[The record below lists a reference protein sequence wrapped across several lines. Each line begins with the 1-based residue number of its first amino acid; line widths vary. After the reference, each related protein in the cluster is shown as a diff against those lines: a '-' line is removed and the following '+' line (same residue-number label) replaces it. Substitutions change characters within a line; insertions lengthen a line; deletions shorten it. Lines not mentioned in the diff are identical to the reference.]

1 MYKITKKLF
10 RYFTV
15 LLVFF
20 AVTAFIGFLG
30 VFRYFTYQHLQN
42 ELKARASAIKQQLEQ
57 FLNMP
62 GETHGQGQGRGAYLR
77 FVGDIA
83 MADAYI
89 LDADGN
95 PFTYGRNGIAGNM
108 PTEDVLQFA
117 ARIFASGS
125 YEHLNQKDA
134 AGNRTFYA
142 GMPVTDH
149 GKVTLAVV
157 IRDKAELSRDSFM
170 LAVTILGACLLLALV
185 LSGMLSLFL
194 ARRFMQPIE
203 QIAFTTKELARGNY
217 LASTNVVDKTELG
230 ELAKQTDLLAAKLE
244 AARQESSRLEQMQ
257 KDYISNISHELR
269 TPVTVIRSS
278 LEALCDGVVTG
289 EKAVEY
295 ERQMLAECISLQRL
309 INDMLELSRL
319 QNRDFPIEKETMD
332 LTMALEDA
340 LRAVRVLA
348 KDKSIVISY
357 EKEAESFFMEGDYGR
372 LRQMFV
378 AALDNAIKYSAQ
390 GTQIEVRAVNEQE
403 FFVVSVKDYGCGIP
417 QQDLEHIFDRFY
429 RSGQKKVKGSGLGL
443 AIMKNIGERHNI
455 EIRVQSVHQRGTC
468 VSFYVPARE
477 WEQCSQNISQN
488 AI

>member
-1 MYKITKKLF
+1 
-10 RYFTV
+10 
-15 LLVFF
+15 
-20 AVTAFIGFLG
+20 
-30 VFRYFTYQHLQN
+30 
-42 ELKARASAIKQQLEQ
+42 
-57 FLNMP
+57 
-62 GETHGQGQGRGAYLR
+62 
-77 FVGDIA
+77 
-83 MADAYI
+83 
-89 LDADGN
+89 
-95 PFTYGRNGIAGNM
+95 
-108 PTEDVLQFA
+108 
-117 ARIFASGS
+117 
-125 YEHLNQKDA
+125 
-134 AGNRTFYA
+134 
-142 GMPVTDH
+142 MPVTDH

-157 IRDKAELSRDSFM
+157 IRDKAELSRDRFM

-194 ARRFMQPIE
+194 ARQFIQPIE

-217 LASTNVVDKTELG
+217 LASTNVEDKTELG

-257 KDYISNISHELR
+257 NDYISNISHELR
-269 TPVTVIRSS
+269 TPVNVIRSS

-357 EKEAESFFMEGDYGR
+357 EKEAESFFMEGDYG
-372 LRQMFV
+372 
-378 AALDNAIKYSAQ
+378 
-390 GTQIEVRAVNEQE
+390 
-403 FFVVSVKDYGCGIP
+403 CGIP

-429 RSGQKKVKGSGLGL
+429 RSGQKKVKGSGLGI

-477 WEQCSQNISQN
+477 WEQWSHNISQN